1 MYRPLR
7 TYDEFTKLQKAL
19 VDLTGDETSFGKSIL
34 GMKLHKVCFVCGSS
48 VKIRQLVKNNFEFIF
63 NIKPIGHQLKVYIV
77 TCQFTIQI

>member
-19 VDLTGDETSFGKSIL
+19 VDLTGDETNFGKSIL

-48 VKIRQLVKNNFEFIF
+48 VKIRHLVKNNFEFIF
-63 NIKPIGHQLKVYIV
+63 NIKPICHQLKVYIV